1 MVSMYVSHT
10 LTPGDKNRARCPNGR
25 RCPTGR
31 RTYLSETSV
40 GLTRQTGDTPA
51 ADDTLEALALGDTDD
66 IDHLGGGEHLLD
78 GETLLEVLEAQVNL
92 KWTPTNQNIKKADTF
107 LTIIKHSS
115 SFG

>member
-1 MVSMYVSHT
+1 MCVSVCMVSMYVSHT

-31 RTYLSETSV
+31 RTSLSETSV

-51 ADDTLEALALGDTDD
+51 ADDALEAVALGDTDD
-66 IDHLGGGEHLLD
+66 TD
-78 GETLLEVLEAQVNL
+78 GEALLEVLEAQVNL